1 MNGTELTRRIED
13 LKSTSAARRR
23 RRQPVRAP
31 AVLARLDVVEHLADD
46 VASTLRELI
55 DSLPGLALVRRFGC
69 GSRILA
75 ASGAEEPRAEGR
87 RVRAAWSRLEF
98 RLRLADD
105 GETLL
110 LSSRSTVC
118 DTDLPTLR
126 TELPASDGESSAGRA
141 RAFVQECALVFARAL
156 LSRRADPGARPD
168 ARRLPR
174 GF

>member
-1 MNGTELTRRIED
+1 MNETELTRRIED
-13 LKSTSAARRR
+13 LKSTTAARRR

-46 VASTLRELI
+46 VAATLRELI
-55 DSLPGLALVRRFGC
+55 DSLPGLALVRCFGC

-87 RVRAAWSRLEF
+87 RIRAAWSRLEF
-98 RLRLADD
+98 RLRRADD
-105 GETLL
+105 GETLV

-126 TELPASDGESSAGRA
+126 IELPASDGEPSVRQA
-141 RAFVQECALVFARAL
+141 RAFVEESALAFARAL
-156 LSRRADPGARPD
+156 LSRRADPDVRLD
-168 ARRLPR
+168 ANRLPR